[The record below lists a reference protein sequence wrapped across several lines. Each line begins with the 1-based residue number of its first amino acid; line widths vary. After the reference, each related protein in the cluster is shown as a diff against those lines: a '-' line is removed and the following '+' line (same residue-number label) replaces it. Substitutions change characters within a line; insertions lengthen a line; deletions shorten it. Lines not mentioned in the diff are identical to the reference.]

1 MAEPIGPLPQPTPL
15 YPGPKAP
22 PNVVALS
29 KQMHDQALKL
39 ADQLQK
45 VLEDPTLAAQQSFL
59 KEFASNASHLN
70 RTVDQALLVR

>member
-1 MAEPIGPLPQPTPL
+1 MVEPIGPLPHPTPL
-15 YPGPKAP
+15 FGPKAP
-22 PNVVALS
+22 SNVVALS

-45 VLEDPTLAAQQSFL
+45 VLEDPTLASQQPFL
-59 KEFASNASHLN
+59 KEFASNVSHLN